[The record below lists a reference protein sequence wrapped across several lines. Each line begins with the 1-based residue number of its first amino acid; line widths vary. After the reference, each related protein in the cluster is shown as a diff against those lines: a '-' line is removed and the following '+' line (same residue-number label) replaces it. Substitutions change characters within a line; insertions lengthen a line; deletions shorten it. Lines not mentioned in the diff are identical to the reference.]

1 MSGNVA
7 SFLAHHLN
15 FLHPI
20 KPTSAFRNVRYRNC
34 QTGVTHSD
42 AAFGQIH
49 LELAYGTLSDGA
61 ALLRGVSGVI
71 RQKERR
77 SERYANQET
86 CFRS

>member
-1 MSGNVA
+1 VA
-7 SFLAHHLN
+7 
-15 FLHPI
+15 
-20 KPTSAFRNVRYRNC
+20 
-34 QTGVTHSD
+34 HSY
-42 AAFGQIH
+42 AALGKLH

-61 ALLRGVSGVI
+61 ALLRGEGSVI